1 MIRLLGVDLPNNKK
15 IEYALTSL
23 YGIGLA
29 RAKKIVF
36 NSDIN
41 ENLRTNELT
50 ILEIA
55 RLRDNIEITNLK
67 LEGDLKRFNNLN
79 VKRLININCYR
90 GSRHRLHLPSRGQRT
105 RTNARS
111 NKGSK
116 QIILNKKK

>member
-1 MIRLLGVDLPNNKK
+1 MVRLLGVDLPKNKK

-29 RAKKIVF
+29 RAKKLIL
-36 NSDIN
+36 NSNIN
-41 ENLRTNELT
+41 PDSRTNTLT
-50 ILEIA
+50 IIEIA
-55 RLRDNIEITNLK
+55 TLRNNIEIANLK

-79 VKRLININCYR
+79 IKRLININCYR
-90 GSRHRLHLPSRGQRT
+90 GSRHRLHLPLRGQRT

-116 QIILNKKK
+116 QTTLNKKK